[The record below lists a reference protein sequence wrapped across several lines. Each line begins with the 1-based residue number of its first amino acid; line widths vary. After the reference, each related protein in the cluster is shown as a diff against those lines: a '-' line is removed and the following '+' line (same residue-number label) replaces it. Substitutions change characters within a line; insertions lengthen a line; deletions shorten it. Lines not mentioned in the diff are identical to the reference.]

1 MTGGSGFGDY
11 RWVGMIPCYCL
22 CFFFDMTSFSFRVL
36 AFICGGFCFLYFG
49 S

>member
-22 CFFFDMTSFSFRVL
+22 CFFLMTSFSFRVL